1 MYHCPCL
8 LLLVWQRTQY
18 SEQYFNWNMSI
29 WVYTAAY
36 CTITNVSVLCS
47 FSCKCSEVQ
56 FRSAELWLKMHKKN
70 HFPKFS
76 NAFELYKRVVP
87 HVHRHIH
94 IHYYNLMH
102 DSRYLRLMSI
112 LTSQQLWT
120 IWGSNAVAWN
130 IFTKLRRREVSLC
143 VRQIIAG
150 SLEDGQGC
158 NRGTVLL
165 SWVGTWGK
173 RGALNALTDYRG
185 LNFRVSEEEKKK
197 ENKVRKE
204 EENKKLLYTLQYR
217 AEILIR

>member
-1 MYHCPCL
+1 MYL
-8 LLLVWQRTQY
+8 
-18 SEQYFNWNMSI
+18 
-29 WVYTAAY
+29 Y
-36 CTITNVSVLCS
+36 CVVSVANAQR
-47 FSCKCSEVQ
+47 FSSGQQSSDLKCT
-56 FRSAELWLKMHKKN
+56 KK

-76 NAFELYKRVVP
+76 NAFELYKRAVP

-94 IHYYNLMH
+94 IHYYNLIH

-112 LTSQQLWT
+112 LTSLQLWT

-158 NRGTVLL
+158 NRGTSL

-197 ENKVRKE
+197 KRTKSGKKRKTK
-204 EENKKLLYTLQYR
+204 NYYTHYSTELKYW
-217 AEILIR
+217 